1 MKTFFLI
8 YKLIVQIVWTIIVL
22 LGILS
27 VLNLKVLIVPIQYKE
42 QNIDKMIR
50 LIEHYRMYYIYS
62 DNYIRE
68 LEYTK
73 STNSTNNCINSLR
86 DYYNQYKD
94 SVIWDNEYYSTNVE
108 YVYPKNN

>member
-1 MKTFFLI
+1 MKTLNLI
-8 YKLIVQIVWTIIVL
+8 YKSVLYIVWSTLIML
-22 LGILS
+22 AILS
-27 VLNLKVLIVPIQYKE
+27 LFNLKVLIVPIEYKE
-42 QNIDKMIR
+42 QDINKMIR

-73 STNSTNNCINSLR
+73 STNSTNNCVNSLR

-94 SVIWDNEYYSTNVE
+94 SVIWDNEYYSTNLE
-108 YVYPKNN
+108 YVYPKK

>member
-8 YKLIVQIVWTIIVL
+8 YKLIVQTVWTIIVL

-27 VLNLKVLIVPIQYKE
+27 VLNLKVLIVPIEYKE
-42 QNIDKMIR
+42 QNIDKMIC

-68 LEYTK
+68 LEYTE

-108 YVYPKNN
+108 YIYPKK